1 MPSVATSIAL
11 SQSAKKNPNFLI
23 TFFIIVFVLCYA
35 YIVYLIGSNIKSGL
49 IDNLSEQNKFKL
61 LGEFSVL
68 LVALS
73 ITIVKVVFRL
83 KRGSDTKSDKYKDAD
98 KKYTKLWFA
107 NIGMFI
113 ILCAVC
119 FFDKSIGLPL
129 KDLLRIAK

>member
-1 MPSVATSIAL
+1 MSSAVTGIMLSESV
-11 SQSAKKNPNFLI
+11 KKNPNFLI

-35 YIVYLIGSNIKSGL
+35 YVVYLIGNNIKSGL
-49 IDNLSEQNKFKL
+49 IDNLGEQNKFKL

-73 ITIVKVVFRL
+73 ISIIKIVYRL
-83 KRGSDTKSDKYKDAD
+83 KRGSDIKSDKYKDTN

-119 FFDKSIGLPL
+119 FFDKSIDLPL
-129 KDLLRIAK
+129 KK